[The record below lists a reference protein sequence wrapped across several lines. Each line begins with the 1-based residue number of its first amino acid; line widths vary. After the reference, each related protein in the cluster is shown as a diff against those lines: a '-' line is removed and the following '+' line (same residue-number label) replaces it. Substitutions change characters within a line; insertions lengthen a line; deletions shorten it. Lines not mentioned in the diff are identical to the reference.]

1 MSVSD
6 SSSETQSHSIKSLP
20 KNWRGH
26 GHSTFVLDTREGL
39 RKFLAVLKTYKKLS
53 KGVLL
58 HHAGVEGVRMKQ
70 VILDIG
76 TSCGEWS
83 ASHPGRA
90 FPPGKDQRYPLVRR
104 TELKLKLS
112 HYKPRRHLA
121 GEDV

>member
-1 MSVSD
+1 
-6 SSSETQSHSIKSLP
+6 
-20 KNWRGH
+20 
-26 GHSTFVLDTREGL
+26 
-39 RKFLAVLKTYKKLS
+39 LAVLKTYKKLS

-104 TELKLKLS
+104 FGGLTAGLDKTATGNIVYLRRGS
-112 HYKPRRHLA
+112 KPDRPVCSQA
-121 GEDV
+121 PY